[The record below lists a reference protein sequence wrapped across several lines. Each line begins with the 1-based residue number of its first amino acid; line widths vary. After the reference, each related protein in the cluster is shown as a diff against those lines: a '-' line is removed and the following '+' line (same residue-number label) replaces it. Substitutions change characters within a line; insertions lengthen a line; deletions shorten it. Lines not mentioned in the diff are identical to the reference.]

1 MLDNFL
7 NFLGNILS
15 IKHFL
20 GWYEIFFCLAICVGI
35 FFLGHLC
42 CMISFSVVTALQEIF
57 FSILPTP
64 PQRSNGPPL
73 SVFQHTG
80 CISTYMLHVS
90 LPFIHFR
97 TTTKIRRVQ
106 VISAKFLLVITLIT
120 VTDNS
125 IRLLISRLQD
135 LAAQKVL

>member
-64 PQRSNGPPL
+64 PPPPPQRSNGPPL
-73 SVFQHTG
+73 KTAVNFAVDLVNSTKFPEMEMLGFLEKFITYKWFRGQRLKIYQACHG
-80 CISTYMLHVS
+80 CFVAAW
-90 LPFIHFR
+90 R
-97 TTTKIRRVQ
+97 
-106 VISAKFLLVITLIT
+106 SAIKLFGPT
-120 VTDNS
+120 S
-125 IRLLISRLQD
+125 
-135 LAAQKVL
+135 